1 MNEFV
6 HLIENTGSWSISE
19 FWFPVLIWTAF
30 AALTMF
36 VLHFSSKFNPLY
48 HFHLRVAA
56 LLALPAG
63 MLTILASSSLRDVFY
78 AAPNNASGAFFV
90 VQSPLEFTASAS
102 STAETSAWLTPS
114 FGAGILFII
123 AVGISLIML
132 IRFTISYFQLHR
144 FRKNLPAIALSSLEQ
159 LSDQNRSLVGKI
171 NKRVTLAFGGDDF
184 SPFTFGWKNPVIVIP
199 QTFRDDTDKLNMIV
213 GHELIHI
220 RRGDYQLHLLQS
232 FIQALFGFHPLVHII
247 SAQAENYREI
257 SCDQEV
263 LYETRIS
270 PKSYANLLVNL
281 LPFSA
286 KDVSPSIAMAV
297 SNSNI
302 KTRIKTMST
311 FKIHK
316 TSYTRSFLFL
326 LMLTIGM
333 ILPIACS
340 DLQDSGSDFSVEA
353 ILDKQ
358 FTVQMNYLEINGIE
372 VFNSEKSIS
381 NAYGQIN
388 SVILIPTK
396 EYGTFAISPTKFPGA
411 KKVGFFDNN
420 VGDFTV
426 NQMNVVVRSED
437 PIIAKYL
444 STGKPV
450 RETEKVAHPTKVPL
464 WAKHYSDVT
473 LDKNGLLGITQSD
486 KVDEFL
492 KSKHFRFLS
501 SQSAVEKTTT
511 INRRKDLN
519 ELPKDV
525 FVVVEEQPELIGGLR
540 SIQSRIE
547 YPELA
552 RRAGIEGR
560 VIVQFIVDEQGNV
573 VDPHIL
579 RGIGGGCDE
588 AALEAVKQAKFEPGK
603 QRGKA
608 VRVQYALPITFELPK

>member
-1 MNEFV
+1 MNEFI

-30 AALTMF
+30 AALTIF
-36 VLHFSSKFNPLY
+36 LLHFSSKFDPLY

-63 MLTILASSSLRDVFY
+63 MLTILVSSSLKEVFY
-78 AAPNNASGAFFV
+78 AAPNSASGAFFV

-102 STAETSAWLTPS
+102 STAETLAWLTPS
-114 FGAGILFII
+114 FVAGVLFII
-123 AVGISLIML
+123 AVGISLILL
-132 IRFTISYFQLHR
+132 IRFAASYLQLHR

-171 NKRVTLAFGGDDF
+171 NKKVTLAFGDDNF

-199 QTFRDDTDKLNMIV
+199 QTFREDADKLNMIV

-247 SAQAENYREI
+247 STQAENYREI

-340 DLQDSGSDFSVEA
+340 DLNTTPSELSENNQEDITSSEDGEEYGFSTDVIFVVNGEVFAKEKNKIMLSKLNPENITSISVLKGDAATKKYGDEAEKGVIEITTKTPFSLGSDLKNNFS
-353 ILDKQ
+353 
-358 FTVQMNYLEINGIE
+358 TP
-372 VFNSEKSIS
+372 SS
-381 NAYGQIN
+381 
-388 SVILIPTK
+388 
-396 EYGTFAISPTKFPGA
+396 A
-411 KKVGFFDNN
+411 K
-420 VGDFTV
+420 
-426 NQMNVVVRSED
+426 
-437 PIIAKYL
+437 P
-444 STGKPV
+444 
-450 RETEKVAHPTKVPL
+450 
-464 WAKHYSDVT
+464 SDVH
-473 LDKNGLLGITQSD
+473 I
-486 KVDEFL
+486 
-492 KSKHFRFLS
+492 
-501 SQSAVEKTTT
+501 
-511 INRRKDLN
+511 
-519 ELPKDV
+519 
-525 FVVVEEQPELIGGLR
+525 VVETPPELVGGLK
-540 SIQSRIE
+540 SIQSNIK

-560 VIVQFIVDEQGNV
+560 VIVKFIVDEQGNV
-573 VDPHIL
+573 VDPHII

-608 VRVQYALPITFELPK
+608 VRVQYSLPITFELPK

>member
-1 MNEFV
+1 MNEFI

-30 AALTMF
+30 AALTIF
-36 VLHFSSKFNPLY
+36 LLHFSSKFDPLY

-63 MLTILASSSLRDVFY
+63 MLTILVSSSLKEVFY
-78 AAPNNASGAFFV
+78 AAPNSASGAFFV

-102 STAETSAWLTPS
+102 STAETLAWLTPS
-114 FGAGILFII
+114 FVAGILFII
-123 AVGISLIML
+123 AVGISLILL
-132 IRFTISYFQLHR
+132 IRFAASYLQLHR

-171 NKRVTLAFGGDDF
+171 NKKVTLAFGDDNF

-199 QTFRDDTDKLNMIV
+199 QTFREDADKLNMIV

-247 SAQAENYREI
+247 STQAENYREI

-340 DLQDSGSDFSVEA
+340 DLNTTPSELSENNQEDITSSEDGEEYGFSTDVIFVVNGEVFAKEKNKIMLSKLNPENITSISVLKGDAATKKYGDEAEKGVIEITTKTPFSLGSDLKNNFS
-353 ILDKQ
+353 
-358 FTVQMNYLEINGIE
+358 TP
-372 VFNSEKSIS
+372 SS
-381 NAYGQIN
+381 
-388 SVILIPTK
+388 
-396 EYGTFAISPTKFPGA
+396 A
-411 KKVGFFDNN
+411 K
-420 VGDFTV
+420 
-426 NQMNVVVRSED
+426 
-437 PIIAKYL
+437 P
-444 STGKPV
+444 
-450 RETEKVAHPTKVPL
+450 
-464 WAKHYSDVT
+464 SDVH
-473 LDKNGLLGITQSD
+473 I
-486 KVDEFL
+486 
-492 KSKHFRFLS
+492 
-501 SQSAVEKTTT
+501 
-511 INRRKDLN
+511 
-519 ELPKDV
+519 
-525 FVVVEEQPELIGGLR
+525 VVETPPELVGGLK
-540 SIQSRIE
+540 SIQSNIK

-560 VIVQFIVDEQGNV
+560 VIVKFIVDEQGNV
-573 VDPHIL
+573 VDPHII

-608 VRVQYALPITFELPK
+608 VRVQYSLPITFELPK

>member
-1 MNEFV
+1 MNEFI

-30 AALTMF
+30 AALTIF
-36 VLHFSSKFNPLY
+36 LLHFSSKFDPLY

-63 MLTILASSSLRDVFY
+63 MLTILVSSSLKEVFY
-78 AAPNNASGAFFV
+78 AAPNSASGAFFV

-102 STAETSAWLTPS
+102 STAETLAWLTPS
-114 FGAGILFII
+114 FVAGILFII
-123 AVGISLIML
+123 AVGISLILL
-132 IRFTISYFQLHR
+132 IRFAASYLQLHR

-171 NKRVTLAFGGDDF
+171 NKKVTLAFGDDNF

-199 QTFRDDTDKLNMIV
+199 QTFREDADKLNMIV

-247 SAQAENYREI
+247 STQAENYREI

-340 DLQDSGSDFSVEA
+340 DLNTTPSELSENNQEDITSSEDGEEYGFSTDV
-353 ILDKQ
+353 I
-358 FTVQMNYLEINGIE
+358 FVVNGE
-372 VFNSEKSIS
+372 VFAKEKNKIMLSKLNPENITSIS
-381 NAYGQIN
+381 VLKGDAATKKYGDEAEKG
-388 SVILIPTK
+388 VIEITTK
-396 EYGTFAISPTKFPGA
+396 TPFSLDSDLKNNFSTPSSA
-411 KKVGFFDNN
+411 K
-420 VGDFTV
+420 
-426 NQMNVVVRSED
+426 
-437 PIIAKYL
+437 P
-444 STGKPV
+444 
-450 RETEKVAHPTKVPL
+450 
-464 WAKHYSDVT
+464 SDVH
-473 LDKNGLLGITQSD
+473 I
-486 KVDEFL
+486 
-492 KSKHFRFLS
+492 
-501 SQSAVEKTTT
+501 
-511 INRRKDLN
+511 
-519 ELPKDV
+519 
-525 FVVVEEQPELIGGLR
+525 VVETPPELVGGLK
-540 SIQSRIE
+540 SIQSNIK

-560 VIVQFIVDEQGNV
+560 VIVKFIVDEQGNV
-573 VDPHIL
+573 VDPHII

-608 VRVQYALPITFELPK
+608 VRVQYSLPITFELPK